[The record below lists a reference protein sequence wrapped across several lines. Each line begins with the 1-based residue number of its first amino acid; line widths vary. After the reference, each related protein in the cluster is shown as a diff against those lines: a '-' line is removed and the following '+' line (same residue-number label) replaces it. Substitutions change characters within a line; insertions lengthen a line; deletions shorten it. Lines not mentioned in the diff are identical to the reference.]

1 MSKTAGQ
8 PAAHATRGAARPP
21 AALFTFKEISLF
33 LFSFSVL
40 LSSLAFAADSPSVEP
55 VKAALKAEKWDAAVE
70 TGEKLVKEAPESAEA
85 HLWLGRAYGQKAL
98 KSSIFSQMGWAKKC
112 KASFEKAV
120 ALDPKNVDARVDL
133 LQYYANAPGIAGGG
147 MDKARAQQKAL
158 DGIDP
163 VRGAQMNGFILLKEK
178 KPAEAEAEYRRA
190 VSLAPENGSAHWRL
204 GRVLERGGK
213 KDEAKASYKEA
224 VRLDPTLDGAKKDLE
239 RLGG

>member
-1 MSKTAGQ
+1 MK
-8 PAAHATRGAARPP
+8 
-21 AALFTFKEISLF
+21 
-33 LFSFSVL
+33 
-40 LSSLAFAADSPSVEP
+40 LAFAALALAFALPASAEDPRVAP
-55 VKAALKAEKWDAAVE
+55 IKDALKAEKLDAAVE
-70 TGEKLVKEAPESAEA
+70 AGEKFVKEAPQSSEA
-85 HLWLGRAYGQKAL
+85 QMWLGRAYGQKAL
-98 KSSIFSQMGWAKKC
+98 KSSLFSQMGWAKKC

-133 LQYYANAPGIAGGG
+133 IQYYGNAPGIAGGG

-163 VRGAQMNGFILLKEK
+163 VRGAQMNGFILFKEK

-204 GRVLERGGK
+204 GRVLERGGR

-224 VRLDPTLDGAKKDLE
+224 VRLDPTLEGAKKDLE

>member
-1 MSKTAGQ
+1 MKLTL
-8 PAAHATRGAARPP
+8 
-21 AALFTFKEISLF
+21 AALVLF
-33 LFSFSVL
+33 L
-40 LSSLAFAADSPSVEP
+40 AFPVAAEDPRVTP
-55 VKAALKAEKWDAAVE
+55 IKDALKAEKWDTAVE
-70 TGEKLVKEAPESAEA
+70 AGEKIVKDAPESAEA

-98 KSSIFSQMGWAKKC
+98 NSSIFSQMGWAKKC

-120 ALDPKNVDARVDL
+120 ALDPKSAEARVDL
-133 LQYYANAPGIAGGG
+133 IQYYANAPGIAGGG

-163 VRGAQMNGFILLKEK
+163 VRGAQMNGFILFKEK

-213 KDEAKASYKEA
+213 KDEAKASYREA
-224 VRLDPTLDGAKKDLE
+224 LRLDPMLEGAKKDLE